1 MPTLRE
7 LQAQASD
14 PVNKA
19 KALEAALQILRFH
32 TVFNTEYHLV
42 EDKII
47 EAEDAIDEID
57 ANPDGVDQAARA
69 DLSEFVLE
77 QQGRLNLLDA
87 KLRAFEASDLN
98 IKPPTKQMVEQV
110 KKETARVAAL
120 LAKDGALAA
129 IIKGLTEIAQIADN
143 SGKPHP

>member
-1 MPTLRE
+1 MPTLRD
-7 LQAQASD
+7 LQAQAND

-32 TVFNTEYHLV
+32 AVFNTEYHLV

-47 EAEDAIDEID
+47 EAEDAIDAID
-57 ANPDGVDQAARA
+57 ANPDGVDQAVRA

-77 QQGRLNLLDA
+77 QQGRLDLLDA

-98 IKPPTKQMVEQV
+98 IRPPTKEMVAQV
-110 KKETARVAAL
+110 KKETARVAVL
-120 LAKDGALAA
+120 QVKDGALSVM
-129 IIKGLTEIAQIADN
+129 IKGLTEIAQIADK
-143 SGKPHP
+143 SSKPHP